1 MRGGRAAWP
10 ALLAACA
17 LAGGCTGLPWGEDV
31 ATVTV
36 TRADL
41 EVLVPGE
48 GSLEATQASPIAV
61 PRVPTGALKVKE
73 IVAEGTT
80 VQQGDVVVV
89 FDDTQ
94 LHIELSNHQATFR
107 SAGRRLDRNDIQDT
121 IERGSIAVIKSTA
134 ELERDHVDEFAA
146 QDPDLFSKL
155 EILRDEVRRTEADET
170 IVYADAGLRLRGQYY
185 DIEERIL
192 GVERGQAEDRIGR
205 VETSLAQL
213 VLKAPLG
220 GMVVYK
226 KNWRG
231 ASAGVGDTLW
241 PGNVI
246 MSIVDP
252 SVVALKA
259 HVLERDAPG
268 ISAGAPATVV
278 VDAWPDRPF
287 TGKVRSIADLASPI
301 ERGSPVKY
309 FETWIDLDA
318 GDPALLKPGMKG
330 RARIR
335 GGEAKDAL
343 IVPRAALRGTPEAP
357 LIRVLG
363 KDGREERPVK
373 LGPGDA
379 VRVAV
384 LEGLAEGDR
393 VIVSEDDG
401 PASPSGAQPGA
412 QPGAPSGPP
421 AS

>member
-1 MRGGRAAWP
+1 LRSAFAARS
-10 ALLAACA
+10 ALLAVAVAAC
-17 LAGGCTGLPWGEDV
+17 GCTGLPWREDV

-36 TRADL
+36 RRGDL
-41 EVLVPGE
+41 EVLVPAE
-48 GSLEATQASPIAV
+48 GSLEATQASPVAV

-80 VQQGDVVVV
+80 VEPGDVVVV

-134 ELERDHVDEFAA
+134 ELEREHVDEFAA
-146 QDPDLFSKL
+146 HDPELFSKL

-170 IVYADAGLRLRGQYY
+170 IVYADAGLRLRGQYF

-220 GMVVYK
+220 GMVIYK

-231 ASAGVGDTLW
+231 SSAGVGDTLW
-241 PGNVI
+241 PGNVV

-259 HVLERDAPG
+259 YVLERDAPG
-268 ISAGAPATVV
+268 IAAGAPATVV

-287 TGKVRSIADLASPI
+287 TGKVRSVADLASPI

-343 IVPRAALRGTPEAP
+343 VVPRAALRGTPEAP
-357 LIRVLG
+357 LVRVLG
-363 KDGREERPVK
+363 RHGREERPVK

-393 VIVSEDDG
+393 VIVSAEDG
-401 PASPSGAQPGA
+401 PASPAGPPAAGA
-412 QPGAPSGPP
+412 SGPP